1 MGIPLAFAGFAP
13 ADELALL
20 GQVHPIEAVLRG
32 LFGLWAAGCD
42 RREAPGGALAEK
54 HRMLS
59 LPPLV
64 SVGGRCQDRRMPKTG
79 RVQRDDSLN
88 PAKPRT
94 QGPLV
99 LVAALVTVVL
109 WASAFIGIRGAGPHY
124 DPGALALLRMAVG
137 SAALAIIAVRHGIRL
152 PARRHWWLVA
162 VWGIGWFC
170 VYNLALNAAERTLD
184 AGTAAMVV
192 NLAPLMVVVFSGLF
206 LREGFPKPLI
216 VGAPIAFLGVVLIG
230 MNSSTSAGE
239 GPDITGLLL
248 ALLAAVMYAGCT
260 LLQKHLLSAG
270 SDATTL
276 TFLGAVAG
284 TVALL
289 PWTGSLI
296 GALQTAPLDSTLWV
310 VYLGIFP
317 TAIAFTTWAYV
328 LQRSTAGQ
336 TSATTY
342 VVPAIAILMSWA
354 ILGEVPTL
362 LMFVGGAL
370 CLLGVLVTR
379 MRWGRRA

>member
-1 MGIPLAFAGFAP
+1 MSAASGSPGIRASAGTP
-13 ADELALL
+13 A
-20 GQVHPIEAVLRG
+20 
-32 LFGLWAAGCD
+32 
-42 RREAPGGALAEK
+42 
-54 HRMLS
+54 
-59 LPPLV
+59 
-64 SVGGRCQDRRMPKTG
+64 
-79 RVQRDDSLN
+79 
-88 PAKPRT
+88 

-109 WASAFIGIRGAGPHY
+109 WASAFIGIRGAGPHF

-137 SAALAIIAVRHGIRL
+137 AVALGLIALRRGIR
-152 PARRHWWLVA
+152 PPSRRQIPLV
-162 VWGIGWFC
+162 VLWGVGWFC

-206 LREGFPKPLI
+206 LREGFPRPLI
-216 VGAPIAFLGVVLIG
+216 IGAPIAFLGVVLIG
-230 MNSSTSAGE
+230 MNTSSGD
-239 GPDITGLLL
+239 GFDLTGLLL

-270 SDATTL
+270 ADATTL
-276 TFLGAVAG
+276 TWFGAVAG

-296 GALQTAPLDSTLWV
+296 GALQTAPLDATLWV

-342 VVPAIAILMSWA
+342 VVPAIAILMSWM
-354 ILGEVPTL
+354 ILGEVPTP
-362 LMFVGGAL
+362 LMFLGGAL

-379 MRWGRRA
+379 MTWGRRATTAP

>member
-1 MGIPLAFAGFAP
+1 MPAAASGDPEITSDGIRADDGAP
-13 ADELALL
+13 EKPRMPAN
-20 GQVHPIEAVLRG
+20 
-32 LFGLWAAGCD
+32 
-42 RREAPGGALAEK
+42 PGTPKKQGAL
-54 HRMLS
+54 
-59 LPPLV
+59 
-64 SVGGRCQDRRMPKTG
+64 
-79 RVQRDDSLN
+79 
-88 PAKPRT
+88 
-94 QGPLV
+94 V
-99 LVAALVTVVL
+99 LIAALVTVVL

-137 SAALAIIAVRHGIRL
+137 TAVLTIIAIRHGIRI
-152 PARRHWWLVA
+152 PARRHWLLIA

-170 VYNLALNAAERTLD
+170 VYNLALNSAELTLD

-206 LREGFPKPLI
+206 LREGFPKPLVI
-216 VGAPIAFLGVVLIG
+216 GAPIAFLGVVLIG
-230 MNSSTSAGE
+230 MNSTSGA

-260 LLQKHLLSAG
+260 LVQKRLLTSG
-270 SDATTL
+270 VDATTL
-276 TFLGAVAG
+276 TWLGAGVG

-289 PWTGSLI
+289 PWAGNLI
-296 GALQTAPLDSTLWV
+296 GSLQTAPLDATLWV

-354 ILGEVPTL
+354 ILGEVPTP
-362 LMFVGGAL
+362 LMFLGGAL
-370 CLLGVLVTR
+370 CLLGVLITR
-379 MRWGRRA
+379 LRWRRRA

>member
-1 MGIPLAFAGFAP
+1 MAETTAGPKREP
-13 ADELALL
+13 ADGA
-20 GQVHPIEAVLRG
+20 
-32 LFGLWAAGCD
+32 
-42 RREAPGGALAEK
+42 GALV
-54 HRMLS
+54 
-59 LPPLV
+59 PPP
-64 SVGGRCQDRRMPKTG
+64 RRNG
-79 RVQRDDSLN
+79 
-88 PAKPRT
+88 A
-94 QGPLV
+94 LV
-99 LVAALVTVVL
+99 LTAAVVTVVL
-109 WASAFIGIRGAGPHY
+109 WASAFIGIRGAGPHF

-137 SAALAIIAVRHGIRL
+137 TVALTVIALRRGIRL
-152 PARRHWWLVA
+152 PTRRHWLLVA
-162 VWGIGWFC
+162 VWGVGWFC
-170 VYNLALNAAERTLD
+170 VYNLALNAAEHTLD

-206 LREGFPKPLI
+206 LREGFPKPLLI
-216 VGAPIAFLGVVLIG
+216 GAPIAFGGVVLIG
-230 MNSSTSAGE
+230 LNSSTKSGAL
-239 GPDITGLLL
+239 DIAGLLL

-260 LLQKHLLSAG
+260 LLQKHLLSQG

-276 TFLGAVAG
+276 TWLGAAAG

-289 PWTGSLI
+289 PWSGSLV
-296 GALQTAPLDSTLWV
+296 GALQTAPLDATLWV

-342 VVPAIAILMSWA
+342 VVPAIAILLSWL
-354 ILGEVPTL
+354 ILGEVPTP

-379 MRWGRRA
+379 LRRRPPAQARP

>member
-1 MGIPLAFAGFAP
+1 MSAASGSPGIRASAGTP
-13 ADELALL
+13 A
-20 GQVHPIEAVLRG
+20 
-32 LFGLWAAGCD
+32 
-42 RREAPGGALAEK
+42 
-54 HRMLS
+54 
-59 LPPLV
+59 
-64 SVGGRCQDRRMPKTG
+64 
-79 RVQRDDSLN
+79 
-88 PAKPRT
+88 

-109 WASAFIGIRGAGPHY
+109 WASAFIGIRGAGPHF

-137 SAALAIIAVRHGIRL
+137 AVALGLIALRRGIR
-152 PARRHWWLVA
+152 PPSRRQIPLV
-162 VWGIGWFC
+162 VLWGVGWFC

-206 LREGFPKPLI
+206 LREGFPRPLVI
-216 VGAPIAFLGVVLIG
+216 GAPIAFLGVVLIG
-230 MNSSTSAGE
+230 MNTSSGD
-239 GPDITGLLL
+239 GFDLTGLLL

-270 SDATTL
+270 ADATTL
-276 TFLGAVAG
+276 TWFGAVAG

-296 GALQTAPLDSTLWV
+296 GALQTAPLDATLWV

-342 VVPAIAILMSWA
+342 VVPAIAILMSWM
-354 ILGEVPTL
+354 ILGEVPTP
-362 LMFVGGAL
+362 LMFLGGAL

-379 MRWGRRA
+379 MTWGRRATTAP

>member
-1 MGIPLAFAGFAP
+1 
-13 ADELALL
+13 
-20 GQVHPIEAVLRG
+20 
-32 LFGLWAAGCD
+32 
-42 RREAPGGALAEK
+42 
-54 HRMLS
+54 
-59 LPPLV
+59 
-64 SVGGRCQDRRMPKTG
+64 
-79 RVQRDDSLN
+79 
-88 PAKPRT
+88 
-94 QGPLV
+94 
-99 LVAALVTVVL
+99 VTVVL
-109 WASAFIGIRGAGPHY
+109 WASAFIGIRGAGPHF
-124 DPGALALLRMAVG
+124 DPGALALLRMAIG
-137 SAALAIIAVRHGIRL
+137 TAALGFIALRHGIRL
-152 PARRHWWLVA
+152 PARRHWLLVV

-170 VYNLALNAAERTLD
+170 IYNLALNSAELTLD

-192 NLAPLMVVVFSGLF
+192 NLAPLMVVVFSGLL
-206 LREGFPKPLI
+206 LREGFPRTLM

-230 MNSSTSAGE
+230 MNSTTSSGF
-239 GPDITGLLL
+239 DVTGLLL

-270 SDATTL
+270 VDSTTL
-276 TFLGAVAG
+276 TWLGAAAG

-289 PWTGSLI
+289 PWLGSLV
-296 GALQTAPLDSTLWV
+296 GDLQTAPLDATLWV

-342 VVPAIAILMSWA
+342 VVPAIAILMSWM
-354 ILGEVPTL
+354 ILGEVPTP

-379 MRWGRRA
+379 MRRRGGVSSASAAPRRRARAPRRR

>member
-1 MGIPLAFAGFAP
+1 
-13 ADELALL
+13 
-20 GQVHPIEAVLRG
+20 
-32 LFGLWAAGCD
+32 
-42 RREAPGGALAEK
+42 
-54 HRMLS
+54 MLS
-59 LPPLV
+59 LRRIAD
-64 SVGGRCQDRRMPKTG
+64 VGGRWHDQRMPKTG
-79 RVQRDDSLN
+79 RVDRDDILHTEQPS
-88 PAKPRT
+88 R

-99 LVAALVTVVL
+99 LVAAIVTVVL
-109 WASAFIGIRGAGPHY
+109 WASAFIGIRGAGPHF

-152 PARRHWWLVA
+152 PERRHWWLVV
-162 VWGIGWFC
+162 VWGVGWFC

-216 VGAPIAFLGVVLIG
+216 IGAPIAFLGVVLIG
-230 MNSSTSAGE
+230 MNSSTSE

-276 TFLGAVAG
+276 TWFGALAG

-296 GALQTAPLDSTLWV
+296 GALQTAPIDATLWV

-354 ILGEVPTL
+354 ILGEVPTP

>member
-1 MGIPLAFAGFAP
+1 MP
-13 ADELALL
+13 
-20 GQVHPIEAVLRG
+20 
-32 LFGLWAAGCD
+32 
-42 RREAPGGALAEK
+42 EAPIGRTPHVSKTTVPNGAVPNGAVPNDAAP
-54 HRMLS
+54 RSRGS
-59 LPPLV
+59 L
-64 SVGGRCQDRRMPKTG
+64 T
-79 RVQRDDSLN
+79 
-88 PAKPRT
+88 
-94 QGPLV
+94 

-109 WASAFIGIRGAGPHY
+109 WASAFIGIRGAGPHF

-137 SAALAIIAVRHGIRL
+137 TVALAIIALRHGIRM
-152 PARRHWWLVA
+152 PARRHWLLVI
-162 VWGIGWFC
+162 VWGVGWFC
-170 VYNLALNAAERTLD
+170 IYNLALNSAERTLD

-206 LREGFPKPLI
+206 LREGFPKPLLI
-216 VGAPIAFLGVVLIG
+216 GAPIAFLGVVLIG
-230 MNSSTSAGE
+230 MNSSTSAGL
-239 GPDITGLLL
+239 DITGLLL

-260 LLQKHLLSAG
+260 LVQKHLLTSG
-270 SDATTL
+270 VDATTL
-276 TFLGAVAG
+276 TWLGAIAG

-289 PWTGSLI
+289 PWAGRLV
-296 GALQTAPLDSTLWV
+296 ADLQTAPLDATLWV

-342 VVPAIAILMSWA
+342 VVPAIAILMSWM

-362 LMFVGGAL
+362 MMFIGGAL

-379 MRWGRRA
+379 MRRRDPKPAS

>member
-1 MGIPLAFAGFAP
+1 MLAGNRW
-13 ADELALL
+13 
-20 GQVHPIEAVLRG
+20 V
-32 LFGLWAAGCD
+32 
-42 RREAPGGALAEK
+42 
-54 HRMLS
+54 LS
-59 LPPLV
+59 LGRIDD
-64 SVGGRCQDRRMPKTG
+64 VGCRWHDREMPETVPGDTG
-79 RVQRDDSLN
+79 ARASATASKR
-88 PAKPRT
+88 
-94 QGPLV
+94 QGALV
-99 LVAALVTVVL
+99 LVAAVVTVVL

-124 DPGALALLRMAVG
+124 DPGALALLRMGVG
-137 SAALAIIAVRHGIRL
+137 TLVLTIIALRHGIRL
-152 PARRHWWLVA
+152 PERRHWWLIA
-162 VWGIGWFC
+162 VWGVGWFC
-170 VYNLALNAAERTLD
+170 VYNLALNSAERTLD

-206 LREGFPKPLI
+206 LREGFPKPLVI
-216 VGAPIAFLGVVLIG
+216 GAPIAFLGVVLIG
-230 MNSSTSAGE
+230 MNSTSSA

-260 LLQKHLLSAG
+260 LLQKRLLSAG
-270 SDATTL
+270 TDATTL
-276 TFLGAVAG
+276 TWLGAVAG

-296 GALQTAPLDSTLWV
+296 GAVQSAPLDSTLWV

-354 ILGEVPTL
+354 ILGEIPTP
-362 LMFVGGAL
+362 LMFLGGAL

-379 MRWGRRA
+379 MRWRRRA

>member
-1 MGIPLAFAGFAP
+1 
-13 ADELALL
+13 
-20 GQVHPIEAVLRG
+20 
-32 LFGLWAAGCD
+32 
-42 RREAPGGALAEK
+42 
-54 HRMLS
+54 MLI
-59 LPPLV
+59 
-64 SVGGRCQDRRMPKTG
+64 
-79 RVQRDDSLN
+79 
-88 PAKPRT
+88 
-94 QGPLV
+94 
-99 LVAALVTVVL
+99 AALVTVVL
-109 WASAFIGIRGAGPHY
+109 WASAFIGIRGAGPHF

-137 SAALAIIAVRHGIRL
+137 AIALGLIALRRGIR
-152 PARRHWWLVA
+152 PPSRRQIPLV
-162 VWGIGWFC
+162 VLWGVGWFC

-206 LREGFPKPLI
+206 LREGFPRPLVI
-216 VGAPIAFLGVVLIG
+216 GAPIAFLGVVLIG
-230 MNSSTSAGE
+230 MNTSSGD
-239 GPDITGLLL
+239 GFDLTGLLL

-270 SDATTL
+270 ADATTL
-276 TFLGAVAG
+276 TWFGAVAG

-296 GALQTAPLDSTLWV
+296 GALQTAPLDATLWV

-342 VVPAIAILMSWA
+342 VVPAIAILMSWM
-354 ILGEVPTL
+354 ILGEVPTP
-362 LMFVGGAL
+362 LMFLGGAL

-379 MRWGRRA
+379 MTWGRRATTAP

>member
-1 MGIPLAFAGFAP
+1 MSKTAPLS
-13 ADELALL
+13 
-20 GQVHPIEAVLRG
+20 RG
-32 LFGLWAAGCD
+32 L
-42 RREAPGGALAEK
+42 PSTK
-54 HRMLS
+54 
-59 LPPLV
+59 
-64 SVGGRCQDRRMPKTG
+64 
-79 RVQRDDSLN
+79 QR
-88 PAKPRT
+88 

-109 WASAFIGIRGAGPHY
+109 WASAFIGIRGAGPHF

-137 SAALAIIAVRHGIRL
+137 SLVLAIIAVRHGIRL

-162 VWGIGWFC
+162 VWGVGWFC

-216 VGAPIAFLGVVLIG
+216 IGAPIAFLGVVLIG
-230 MNSSTSAGE
+230 MNSQAAEGQ

-270 SDATTL
+270 SDPTTL
-276 TFLGAVAG
+276 TWLGALAG

-296 GALQTAPLDSTLWV
+296 GALQTAPLDATLWV

-317 TAIAFTTWAYV
+317 TAIAFTTWAFV

-354 ILGEVPTL
+354 ILGEVPTP
-362 LMFVGGAL
+362 LMFLGGAL

-379 MRWGRRA
+379 LRWGRKG

>member
-1 MGIPLAFAGFAP
+1 MPSSPDPALDETAP
-13 ADELALL
+13 
-20 GQVHPIEAVLRG
+20 
-32 LFGLWAAGCD
+32 
-42 RREAPGGALAEK
+42 
-54 HRMLS
+54 
-59 LPPLV
+59 
-64 SVGGRCQDRRMPKTG
+64 
-79 RVQRDDSLN
+79 
-88 PAKPRT
+88 PAKAARPN
-94 QGPLV
+94 GPLV
-99 LVAALVTVVL
+99 LLAALVTVVL

-137 SAALAIIAVRHGIRL
+137 TLALGVIALRRGIRV
-152 PARRHWWLVA
+152 PARRQLPLVV
-162 VWGIGWFC
+162 VWGVGWFC

-216 VGAPIAFLGVVLIG
+216 IGAPLAFLGVVLIG
-230 MNSSTSAGE
+230 MTSHTDTGL
-239 GPDITGLLL
+239 DVTGLLL

-270 SDATTL
+270 ADSTTL
-276 TFLGAVAG
+276 TFFGAAAG
-284 TVALL
+284 TIALL
-289 PWTGSLI
+289 PWTGGVI
-296 GALQTAPLDSTLWV
+296 QAVQTAPLDATLWV

-317 TAIAFTTWAYV
+317 TAVAFTTWAYV

-342 VVPAIAILMSWA
+342 VVPAIAILLSWL
-354 ILGEVPTL
+354 ILGEVPTPLML
-362 LMFVGGAL
+362 LGGAL

-379 MRWGRRA
+379 MRWRRRRVRE

>member
-1 MGIPLAFAGFAP
+1 M
-13 ADELALL
+13 
-20 GQVHPIEAVLRG
+20 
-32 LFGLWAAGCD
+32 
-42 RREAPGGALAEK
+42 
-54 HRMLS
+54 
-59 LPPLV
+59 
-64 SVGGRCQDRRMPKTG
+64 
-79 RVQRDDSLN
+79 
-88 PAKPRT
+88 
-94 QGPLV
+94 

-109 WASAFIGIRGAGPHY
+109 WASAFIGIRGAGPHF

-137 SAALAIIAVRHGIRL
+137 AVALGLIALRRGIR
-152 PARRHWWLVA
+152 PPSRRQIPLV
-162 VWGIGWFC
+162 VLWGVGWFC

-206 LREGFPKPLI
+206 LREGFPRPLVI
-216 VGAPIAFLGVVLIG
+216 GAPIAFLGVVLIG
-230 MNSSTSAGE
+230 MNTSSGD
-239 GPDITGLLL
+239 GFDLTGLLL

-270 SDATTL
+270 ADATTL
-276 TFLGAVAG
+276 TWFGAVAG

-296 GALQTAPLDSTLWV
+296 GALQTAPLDATLWV

-342 VVPAIAILMSWA
+342 VVPAIAILMSWM
-354 ILGEVPTL
+354 ILGEVPTP
-362 LMFVGGAL
+362 LMFLGGAL

-379 MRWGRRA
+379 MTWGRRATTAP